1 MIPCANPLA
10 QFQSRRDEI
19 VDAVTRVLDGGHYVL
34 GPEVDRLERD
44 FAAYCG
50 VPHAVGVNSGTDALI
65 LALRAL
71 DVVPGDEVITV
82 SHTAL
87 ATVAAIIA
95 TGATP
100 VLVDIDPV
108 YYTMDPESM
117 RRAVTV
123 RTKVVIP
130 VHLYGQCADMDSILE
145 IAKEHRLAVIE
156 DCAQATGA
164 VYKGNRVGSMGD
176 AACFSFYP
184 TKNLGAI
191 GDGGMV
197 VTGNAALALRVRQ
210 LRQYGWNDKRRT
222 EEPGLNSRLD
232 EVQAAI
238 LNVKLKYL
246 DADNSRRRELAAL
259 YDKALSAQN
268 VKLPKVRPET
278 SHVYHLYVIE
288 VNQRDLLLASLV
300 EAGIAAGVHYPVPA
314 HSHAGYDVCCH
325 LPAAGLPITENL
337 AGAILSLPIY
347 PELSPGEADEVAEKL
362 SSILKRV

>member
-10 QFQSRRDEI
+10 QFQYRRDEI

-34 GPEVDRLERD
+34 GQEVDKLEHD

-50 VPHAVGVNSGTDALI
+50 VSHAVGVNSGTDALI
-65 LALRAL
+65 LTLRAL
-71 DVVPGDEVITV
+71 GVGLGDEVITV

-108 YYTMDPESM
+108 YYTIDPECM
-117 RRAVTV
+117 RRAVTG

-145 IAKEHRLAVIE
+145 IAKQHRLAVIE

-164 VYKGNRVGSMGD
+164 VYKGKRVGSMGD

-197 VTGNAALALRVRQ
+197 VTGNTALALRVRQ
-210 LRQYGWNDKRRT
+210 LRQYGWDDRRRT

-259 YDKALSAQN
+259 YEKALSVHN

-288 VNQRDLLLASLV
+288 VNQRDLLVAQLL
-300 EAGIAAGVHYPVPA
+300 EAGIGAGVHYPVPA
-314 HSHAGYDVCCH
+314 HRHAGYNVCCH
-325 LPAAGLPITENL
+325 LPEAGLPVTETF
-337 AGAILSLPIY
+337 AGSILSLPIY
-347 PELSPGEADEVAEKL
+347 PELSPGDADEVAGKL
-362 SSILKRV
+362 SSILKGV